1 MILKEHDS
9 AEKIPLGIGSKSTD
23 TEIHIVYPEAAELS
37 IIGSISCTHML
48 PLNSDDPCTCC

>member
-37 IIGSISCTHML
+37 IIGSISVL
-48 PLNSDDPCTCC
+48 ICCL